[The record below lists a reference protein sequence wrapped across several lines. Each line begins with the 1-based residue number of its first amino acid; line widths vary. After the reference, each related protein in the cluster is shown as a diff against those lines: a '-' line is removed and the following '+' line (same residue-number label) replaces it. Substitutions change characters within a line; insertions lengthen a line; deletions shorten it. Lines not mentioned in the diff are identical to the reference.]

1 MSTIRSRISDL
12 DATISLPGCSLYVF
26 SDIILWV
33 FVLVTILY
41 LNDTLCL
48 LDVKSMVSV
57 GLTALASS
65 SFDLLQAVLG
75 KKSMNILC
83 IGHGGGTIPLFL
95 ASKIK
100 GEFFVFVILV
110 MQKS

>member
-1 MSTIRSRISDL
+1 
-12 DATISLPGCSLYVF
+12 
-26 SDIILWV
+26 
-33 FVLVTILY
+33 
-41 LNDTLCL
+41 L

-100 GEFFVFVILV
+100 GNFAFATLMIP
-110 MQKS
+110 KSKLDLTKSDST

>member
-1 MSTIRSRISDL
+1 MGFYS
-12 DATISLPGCSLYVF
+12 CYNFFVF
-26 SDIILWV
+26 KW
-33 FVLVTILY
+33 Y
-41 LNDTLCL
+41 LCL
-48 LDVKSMVSV
+48 LDIKSMVSV

-100 GEFFVFVILV
+100 GEYFAFVILV
-110 MQKS
+110 MQNP